1 MKLKKIIV
9 SALCAVMVL
18 SLAGCGNGGSNSA
31 SNSGSNS
38 SSSNSGSS
46 SSKEKNALERIQE
59 AGVLKV
65 AVSPDFAPYEFE
77 DPTKSGQ
84 DTYVGADIEMI
95 KYIAEKIG
103 VDMEIMAMDF
113 DACLVGVTQ
122 GKVDC
127 SINAYYPSEK
137 RKESVDFTDAYF
149 DDSEQVVVVNKED
162 VDKYKEAKDFNGEII
177 TAQNASAQASIVDQ
191 YLADS
196 KKQLISKVT
205 DGIQMV
211 KSKKAAGVVLQ
222 KVVADSIVSSDDSL
236 AIAKPVFIYDEAEL
250 VVAVAKGEVELK
262 DKMNEIIKE
271 INEQQLYDGWL
282 VDAQEQVSEGK

>member
-1 MKLKKIIV
+1 MKLKKIIA
-9 SALCAVMVL
+9 SALCAAMVL
-18 SLAGCGNGGSNSA
+18 SLAGCGNSGGGSSNNN
-31 SNSGSNS
+31 NSGGS
-38 SSSNSGSS
+38 SSESG
-46 SSKEKNALERIQE
+46 SSKEKNALERVQE

-77 DPTKSGQ
+77 DPSKSGQ

-95 KYIAEKIG
+95 KYIADKIG
-103 VDMEIMAMDF
+103 VDMEIIAMDF
-113 DACLVGVTQ
+113 DTCLAGVTQ
-122 GKVDC
+122 NKVDC

-137 RKESVDFTDAYF
+137 RKQAVDFTDAYF
-149 DDSEQVVVVNKED
+149 DDSEQVVVVAKEY
-162 VDKYKEAKDFNGEII
+162 VDKYKDAASFNGETV
-177 TAQNASAQASIVDQ
+177 TAQNGSAQESIVDQ

-211 KSKKAAGVVLQ
+211 KSNKAAGVVLQ

-236 AIAKPVFIYDEAEL
+236 AIAEPVFIYDEAEL
-250 VVAVAKGEVELK
+250 VVAVAKGETELK

-271 INEQQLYDGWL
+271 INEQGLYNNWL
-282 VDAQEQVSEGK
+282 VDAQTLTASIGK

>member
-1 MKLKKIIV
+1 MMKFKKILSVI
-9 SALCAVMVL
+9 LCASMVFC
-18 SLAGCGNGGSNSA
+18 LAGCGKD
-31 SNSGSNS
+31 
-38 SSSNSGSS
+38 
-46 SSKEKNALERIQE
+46 SKEKSNALERVKE

-77 DPTKSGQ
+77 DPSKSGQ
-84 DTYVGADIEMI
+84 DTYVGADVQMI

-103 VDMEIMAMDF
+103 VKMEISAMDF
-113 DACLVGVTQ
+113 DTCLAGVTQ

-127 SINAYYPSEK
+127 SINAYYPSEE
-137 RKESVDFTDAYF
+137 RKKSVDFTDAYF

-162 VDKYKEAKDFNGEII
+162 VDKYKTAESFNGETI
-177 TAQNASAQASIVDQ
+177 TAQNGSAQATIADQ
-191 YLADS
+191 YLKDS

-236 AIAKPVFIYDEAEL
+236 AIAEPVFIYDEAEL
-250 VVAVAKGEVELK
+250 VVAVGKGETELR

-271 INEQQLYDGWL
+271 INDGKMYDSWL
-282 VDAQEQVSEGK
+282 VEAQELLATIGE